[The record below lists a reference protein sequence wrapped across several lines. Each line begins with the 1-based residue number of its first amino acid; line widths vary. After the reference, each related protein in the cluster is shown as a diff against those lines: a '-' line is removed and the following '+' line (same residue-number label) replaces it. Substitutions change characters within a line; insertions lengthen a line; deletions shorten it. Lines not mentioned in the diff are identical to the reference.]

1 VEAARHRAASG
12 GFGDIVSFE
21 NVELADSGTAQ
32 RFDALVGRFILQYLP
47 DPAAALNRLARFV
60 RPGGIVVMHDMDISN
75 PDVSFPLC
83 RIWNDC
89 YALLGE
95 LFRAHG
101 IAPDFGRHLTRIFLD
116 AGLPWP
122 EVESSAMTGGK
133 PGSAV
138 FIWLGSAVQ
147 AVEPLLV
154 RAGIEPPGSVAI
166 DDSLAATLEGAV
178 LESRSMVLG
187 NTHYG
192 AWVRVGNGLRRS
204 E

>member
-1 VEAARHRAASG
+1 M
-12 GFGDIVSFE
+12 
-21 NVELADSGTAQ
+21 LAT
-32 RFDALVGRFILQYLP
+32 
-47 DPAAALNRLARFV
+47 
-60 RPGGIVVMHDMDISN
+60 

-101 IAPDFGRHLTRIFLD
+101 IAPDFGRHLMRIFLD
-116 AGLPWP
+116 AGLPWTD
-122 EVESSAMTGGK
+122 VKSGAMTGGK

-138 FIWLGSAVQ
+138 FTWLGSAVQ
-147 AVEPLLV
+147 AVEPPLV
-154 RAGIEPPGSVAI
+154 RAGIALPGSVAI

-192 AWVRVGNGLRRS
+192 AWVWIGSGAPRS